1 MAASTA
7 QRIQEAIAAHDLDAL
22 VRQFSPNYRNET
34 PIHPA
39 RSFTGAE
46 QVRANWAEIFR
57 AVPDLR
63 ADLVRHAVDG
73 TTEWAEWAWQGTR
86 VDGQPLQMAGV
97 TILGLS
103 GGRVDWA
110 RFYVE
115 PVDHGSQEV
124 AAALAQTVGPR
135 SGAAVRSAP
144 PPRWLVRGV
153 LNRILRPVL
162 RSPLGRVLP
171 GPLVLLRCTGRRTGR
186 RIDVPVLAYDVDGV
200 LTVFSPAAWTAN
212 LHGGAPVS
220 LRQRGRSRSGCGV
233 LVTDP
238 AVVGTAL
245 RTVLARGVSPR
256 ALGLRVDGSRPP
268 TDAEASGVR
277 SVVQLQNLSAPSR
290 HG

>member
-1 MAASTA
+1 MATSTA
-7 QRIQEAIAAHDLDAL
+7 QRIHEAIAAHDLDAL
-22 VRQFSPNYRNET
+22 VRLFSSDYRNET

-73 TTEWAEWAWQGTR
+73 TTEWAEWAWHGTR
-86 VDGQPLQMAGV
+86 SDGQPLQMAGV
-97 TILGLS
+97 TILGVT
-103 GGRVDWA
+103 GGQVDWA

-124 AAALAQTVGPR
+124 AAALAHTVGPQ
-135 SGAAVRSAP
+135 SGSGLCSSP

-153 LNRILRPVL
+153 FNRILRPVL

-171 GPLVLLRCTGRRTGR
+171 GQLVLLRCTGRRTGR

-200 LTVFSPAAWTAN
+200 LTVFSPAAWTSN
-212 LHGGAPVS
+212 LRGGAPIGV
-220 LRQRGRSRSGCGV
+220 RQRGRSLSGRGV

-238 AVVGTAL
+238 AVVGAAL

-256 ALGLRVDGSRPP
+256 ALGLRVEGAWPP
-268 TDAEASGVR
+268 TDAQAAGVR
-277 SVVQLQNLSAPSR
+277 SVVQLENLSVPSR
-290 HG
+290 HP